1 MFDQLKGLMV
11 IIAIFAGGPALI
23 GWLLTFTGLTSS
35 FWWPAGITFAVFVVA
50 ALIAGW
56 WLSHNFRV

>member
-11 IIAIFAGGPALI
+11 IIVVFAGCPALV
-23 GWLLTFTGLTSS
+23 GWLLTAAGMTAS
-35 FWWPAGITFAVFVVA
+35 FWWPAGVTFAVLVVA